1 MRLDTYIINHNIYMP
16 MKKRKR
22 KAKPT
27 GQRQSQRQSVVVNI
41 GSTSKSKPRKSSGR
55 GGLPPPSHAH
65 NLAPTFVTAP
75 QIDYTPL
82 LAMIQQHARP
92 IVAQAPMPVT
102 TTPLSA
108 SVQASNAEQ
117 MAGEA
122 ALRRAGA
129 TAGNFQTPA
138 SEARIRPEPEPIGA
152 PQPRPKPSG
161 FPTLN
166 NPIPEPVLGDLRRSF
181 VQAAAYTGQQRQSG
195 LTSQKSGLEQAQE
208 AISMIIKANPPP
220 GSVSSV
226 ATSAPTKLSSS
237 AVSGQASPEQDLGGF
252 LSPFGTITPEAKK
265 TKSKGRPPGA
275 KNKPKDTSQT
285 TIPFVKQ
292 GL

>member
-1 MRLDTYIINHNIYMP
+1 MP
-16 MKKRKR
+16 PKKRKR
-22 KAKPT
+22 KAKPPT
-27 GQRQSQRQSVVVNI
+27 QRQSQRQSVVVNI

-122 ALRRAGA
+122 ALRRAGQ
-129 TAGNFQTPA
+129 TAGNFQPPA
-138 SEARIRPEPEPIGA
+138 SLADERRIETLLQSSR
-152 PQPRPKPSG
+152 PQPSKPKTNMAERRAMGSEDIDAPKPQ
-161 FPTLN
+161 
-166 NPIPEPVLGDLRRSF
+166 V
-181 VQAAAYTGQQRQSG
+181 RQSDPYVTQQLVQPKAAEEPG
-195 LTSQKSGLEQAQE
+195 SGGGIPFAQARFVDHPSAQQAEVVGSITPKRQQQQSKETRGIKDIVEEKLKSGEPLTQAE
-208 AISMIIKANPPP
+208 ISKAMLK
-220 GSVSSV
+220 SSQI
-226 ATSAPTKLSSS
+226 
-237 AVSGQASPEQDLGGF
+237 GDGR
-252 LSPFGTITPEAKK
+252 KK
-265 TKSKGRPPGA
+265 RL
-275 KNKPKDTSQT
+275 
-285 TIPFVKQ
+285 VKAGYTQ
-292 GL
+292 FE

>member
-1 MRLDTYIINHNIYMP
+1 MP
-16 MKKRKR
+16 PKKRKR
-22 KAKPT
+22 KAKTPKST
-27 GQRQSQRQSVVVNI
+27 QRQSQRQSVVVNI
-41 GSTSKSKPRKSSGR
+41 GSKSTPRKSSGR
-55 GGLPPPSHAH
+55 GNLPPPSHAH

-75 QIDYTPL
+75 QVDYTPL
-82 LAMIQQHARP
+82 LAMMQHHASP
-92 IVAQAPMPVT
+92 IVAQAPMPVQNAV
-102 TTPLSA
+102 TPLSA
-108 SVQASNAEQ
+108 SIQASNAEQ

-122 ALRRAGA
+122 ALRRAGP
-129 TAGNFQTPA
+129 TAGNLQTPA

-181 VQAAAYTGQQRQSG
+181 VQAAAYTGQQRQARQSG

-208 AISMIIKANPPP
+208 AISMIIKANPPA
-220 GSVSSV
+220 GSASSV

-237 AVSGQASPEQDLGGF
+237 AVSGQATQEQDLTGF
-252 LSPFGTITPEAKK
+252 RT
-265 TKSKGRPPGA
+265 KGRPSTSKKLAEKVA
-275 KNKPKDTSQT
+275 KDVASGKQT
-285 TIPFVKQ
+285 QLSFKKQ

>member
-1 MRLDTYIINHNIYMP
+1 MP
-16 MKKRKR
+16 PKKRKR
-22 KAKPT
+22 KAKPLT
-27 GQRQSQRQSVVVNI
+27 QRQSQRQSVVVNI
-41 GSTSKSKPRKSSGR
+41 GSKSTPRKSSGR

-108 SVQASNAEQ
+108 SIQASNAEQ
-117 MAGEA
+117 MAREA
-122 ALRRAGA
+122 ALRRAGQ

-138 SEARIRPEPEPIGA
+138 SEARMRPEPEPIGA

-166 NPIPEPVLGDLRRSF
+166 NPIPEPVVGDVRRSF
-181 VQAAAYTGQQRQSG
+181 VQAAAYTGQQRQARQSG

-265 TKSKGRPPGA
+265 PKSKGRPPGA

-285 TIPFVKQ
+285 TIPF
-292 GL
+292 L

>member
-1 MRLDTYIINHNIYMP
+1 MP
-16 MKKRKR
+16 PKKRKR
-22 KAKPT
+22 KAKTPKST
-27 GQRQSQRQSVVVNI
+27 QRQSQRQSVVVNI

-55 GGLPPPSHAH
+55 GGLPPPSHMH

-75 QIDYTPL
+75 QVDYTPL
-82 LAMIQQHARP
+82 LAMMQHHARP
-92 IVAQAPMPVT
+92 IVAQAPMPVQNL
-102 TTPLSA
+102 TTPLSSANVATQTA
-108 SVQASNAEQ
+108 SAQQ
-117 MAGEA
+117 LAGQA
-122 ALRRAGA
+122 ALRRAGS
-129 TAGNFQTPA
+129 TADNFQTPA
-138 SEARIRPEPEPIGA
+138 SEARMRPEPEPIGA

-166 NPIPEPVLGDLRRSF
+166 NPIPEPVLGDVRRSF
-181 VQAAAYTGQQRQSG
+181 LQTAAYTGQQRQARQSG

-208 AISMIIKANPPP
+208 AISMIIKANPPA

-237 AVSGQASPEQDLGGF
+237 AVSGQPSPEQDLAGF
-252 LSPFGTITPEAKK
+252 SPFGTVLPEAKK
-265 TKSKGRPPGA
+265 PKSKGRPAGA

-285 TIPFVKQ
+285 TIPVIRQ

>member
-1 MRLDTYIINHNIYMP
+1 MP
-16 MKKRKR
+16 PKKRKR
-22 KAKPT
+22 KAKPLT
-27 GQRQSQRQSVVVNI
+27 QRQSQRQSVVVNI
-41 GSTSKSKPRKSSGR
+41 GSKSKPRKSSGR
-55 GGLPPPSHAH
+55 GNLPPPSHAH

-108 SVQASNAEQ
+108 SIQASNAEQ
-117 MAGEA
+117 MAREA
-122 ALRRAGA
+122 ALRRAGQ

-138 SEARIRPEPEPIGA
+138 SEARMRPEPEPIGA

-166 NPIPEPVLGDLRRSF
+166 NPIPEPVVGDVRRSF
-181 VQAAAYTGQQRQSG
+181 VQAAAYTGQQRQARQSG

-265 TKSKGRPPGA
+265 PKSKGRPPGA

-285 TIPFVKQ
+285 TIPF
-292 GL
+292 L

>member
-1 MRLDTYIINHNIYMP
+1 MP
-16 MKKRKR
+16 PKKRKR
-22 KAKPT
+22 KAKPLT
-27 GQRQSQRQSVVVNI
+27 QRQSQRQSVVVNI
-41 GSTSKSKPRKSSGR
+41 GSKSTPRKSSGR
-55 GGLPPPSHAH
+55 GNLPPPSHAH

-108 SVQASNAEQ
+108 SIQASNAEQ
-117 MAGEA
+117 MAREA
-122 ALRRAGA
+122 ALRRAGQ

-138 SEARIRPEPEPIGA
+138 SEARMRPEPEPIGA

-166 NPIPEPVLGDLRRSF
+166 NPIPEPVVGDVRRSF
-181 VQAAAYTGQQRQSG
+181 VQAAAYTGQQRQARQSG

-208 AISMIIKANPPP
+208 AISMIIKANPPA

-265 TKSKGRPPGA
+265 PKSKGRPPGA

-285 TIPFVKQ
+285 TIPF
-292 GL
+292 L

>member
-1 MRLDTYIINHNIYMP
+1 MP
-16 MKKRKR
+16 PRKKKR
-22 KAKPT
+22 KAKTPKST
-27 GQRQSQRQSVVVNI
+27 QRQSQRQSVVVNI

-55 GGLPPPSHAH
+55 GGLPPPSHMH

-75 QIDYTPL
+75 QVDYTPL
-82 LAMIQQHARP
+82 LAMMQHHARP
-92 IVAQAPMPVT
+92 IVAQAPMPVQNP
-102 TTPLSA
+102 TTPLS
-108 SVQASNAEQ
+108 SVSTQTNIDARSPQ
-117 MAGEA
+117 QLAGEA
-122 ALRRAGA
+122 ALRRAGK

-138 SEARIRPEPEPIGA
+138 SEARMRPEPEPIGA

-166 NPIPEPVLGDLRRSF
+166 NPISEPVLGDVRRSF
-181 VQAAAYTGQQRQSG
+181 VQAAAYTGQQRQARQSG

-237 AVSGQASPEQDLGGF
+237 AVSGQVLPEQDLGGF
-252 LSPFGTITPEAKK
+252 LSPFGTVPPEAKK
-265 TKSKGRPPGA
+265 PKSKGRPAGA

-285 TIPFVKQ
+285 TIPFRRQ

>member
-41 GSTSKSKPRKSSGR
+41 GSTSNPRKSSGR

-65 NLAPTFVTAP
+65 NLAPTFITAP

-82 LAMIQQHARP
+82 LAMMQHHARP

-122 ALRRAGA
+122 AIRRAGP
-129 TAGNFQTPA
+129 TAGNLQPPPSLA
-138 SEARIRPEPEPIGA
+138 DERRIETLLQSSR
-152 PQPRPKPSG
+152 PQPSKSKTNMTERRSMGAEDKDAPKPQVRPPDPYVTRQLVQPKAAEEPGSG
-161 FPTLN
+161 GG
-166 NPIPEPVLGDLRRSF
+166 IPFAQARF
-181 VQAAAYTGQQRQSG
+181 VDPPSAQQAEVVGYKTPERQQQQSKEKRG
-195 LTSQKSGLEQAQE
+195 IKDIIDQKLKSGEPLTQAEISKAMQTSSQIGGKRKKALIE
-208 AISMIIKANPPP
+208 AGYTQFEK
-220 GSVSSV
+220 
-226 ATSAPTKLSSS
+226 
-237 AVSGQASPEQDLGGF
+237 
-252 LSPFGTITPEAKK
+252 
-265 TKSKGRPPGA
+265 
-275 KNKPKDTSQT
+275 
-285 TIPFVKQ
+285 
-292 GL
+292 

>member
-1 MRLDTYIINHNIYMP
+1 MP
-16 MKKRKR
+16 PKKRKR
-22 KAKPT
+22 KAKTPR
-27 GQRQSQRQSVVVNI
+27 GQSQSQRQSVVVNI

-122 ALRRAGA
+122 ALRRAGQ

-138 SEARIRPEPEPIGA
+138 SEARMRPEPEPSMTKDVPIMISSEPKGKPVSFTTA
-152 PQPRPKPSG
+152 KPRKTGFKPINRFRKESQPKESGIIIVSNKLPPSSMRN
-161 FPTLN
+161 L
-166 NPIPEPVLGDLRRSF
+166 E
-181 VQAAAYTGQQRQSG
+181 
-195 LTSQKSGLEQAQE
+195 TS
-208 AISMIIKANPPP
+208 
-220 GSVSSV
+220 SVSSV

-237 AVSGQASPEQDLGGF
+237 AVSGQATQEQDLAGF
-252 LSPFGTITPEAKK
+252 RT
-265 TKSKGRPPGA
+265 KGRPSTSKKLAEKVA
-275 KNKPKDTSQT
+275 KDVASGKQT
-285 TIPFVKQ
+285 QLSFKKQ